1 MSSTEDEAFGSR
13 IGRDN
18 RCEAAAKTMGIKLG
32 QFINNN
38 WRPRRRT
45 SAISTSVAWSDLTGL
60 DQDHRNAIVRPL
72 STAERIAASLV
83 PLMNGRD
90 DSKLRERLCPSLPN
104 KRARWA
110 PWMAIIQRDRTYGVL
125 TPRKHA
131 VLTINSPHVRRKMP
145 KDPAQ
150 CIGRLLRRVAR
161 ARQPPRSH
169 QGSIARIAFAPS
181 NQFQAPKSSGE
192 REKLRM
198 PSAKSKCGSWPRRRP
213 EQIGHA
219 GFNPGRCL

>member
-1 MSSTEDEAFGSR
+1 
-13 IGRDN
+13 
-18 RCEAAAKTMGIKLG
+18 
-32 QFINNN
+32 
-38 WRPRRRT
+38 
-45 SAISTSVAWSDLTGL
+45 
-60 DQDHRNAIVRPL
+60 
-72 STAERIAASLV
+72 LV
-83 PLMNGRD
+83 SLMNGRD

-169 QGSIARIAFAPS
+169 HGSIARSAFARR
-181 NQFQAPKSSGE
+181 ATSSKRPNRRGN
-192 REKLRM
+192 
-198 PSAKSKCGSWPRRRP
+198 AKSCECLRPRANAVRGRGDGRSRSAMLASTRSGACNTTRLDVSSTEYFVALLLDEGQSGATRR
-213 EQIGHA
+213 
-219 GFNPGRCL
+219 GFVASEA